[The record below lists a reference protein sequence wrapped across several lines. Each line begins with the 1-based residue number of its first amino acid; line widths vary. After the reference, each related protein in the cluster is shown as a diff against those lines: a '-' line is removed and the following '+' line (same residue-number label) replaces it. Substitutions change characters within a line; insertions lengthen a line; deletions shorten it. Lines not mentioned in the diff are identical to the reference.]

1 MLDSIDDILKR
12 IKKYV
17 DGVKE
22 KAEATYGISEMKR
35 TMNELNDYTE
45 DKGAPMLD
53 IAVVYDHPRKLYQ
66 IQLYATNIK
75 TPNTVIAV
83 LPPQNL
89 ERVLLDLQ
97 RHAMVGYLPTGDGT
111 NTPGVRLP
119 CEAEQMME
127 KWK

>member
-1 MLDSIDDILKR
+1 MDNIKDILDR

-17 DGVKE
+17 DGAKE

-35 TMNELNDYTE
+35 TMNASNNYTGE
-45 DKGAPMLD
+45 GAPMLD
-53 IAVVYDHPRKLYQ
+53 IAVVYDHPKKLYQ
-66 IQLYATNIK
+66 IQLYAMNIK
-75 TPNTVIAV
+75 TTNTVIAV
-83 LPPQNL
+83 LPPQSL

>member
-1 MLDSIDDILKR
+1 MDNIKDILDR

-17 DGVKE
+17 DGAKE
-22 KAEATYGISEMKR
+22 KAEATYGIYEMKR
-35 TMNELNDYTE
+35 TMNESNDYIA
-45 DKGAPMLD
+45 DKGAMLD
-53 IAVVYDHPRKLYQ
+53 IGVVYDHPKKLYQ
-66 IQLYATNIK
+66 IQLYATNIQ
-75 TPNTVIAV
+75 TTNTVIAV
-83 LPPQNL
+83 LPPQSL